1 MLDSYERIQGNPS
14 LSNPHNQGFGG
25 QTARAHENPN
35 RVDRAEPRGH
45 RGEELNR
52 LHPNAKRSLERE
64 QAPQS
69 AREGRTL
76 RRIESDLTEGVELP
90 MGFLF
95 PDRDAAAD
103 GHVKSPPF
111 PRDAGDG
118 LDVVKGAV
126 RLQRSDQQ
134 AGRWPVF
141 FPQHGPVLSQAI
153 QAMNAPDHRL
163 RGSEKAK
170 DRDQARRI
178 VDVNAPAPVVWTP

>member
-1 MLDSYERIQGNPS
+1 
-14 LSNPHNQGFGG
+14 
-25 QTARAHENPN
+25 
-35 RVDRAEPRGH
+35 
-45 RGEELNR
+45 
-52 LHPNAKRSLERE
+52 
-64 QAPQS
+64 
-69 AREGRTL
+69 
-76 RRIESDLTEGVELP
+76 

-141 FPQHGPVLSQAI
+141 FPQHGPVSSQAI
-153 QAMNAPDHRL
+153 QAMNAADHRG
-163 RGSEKAK
+163 RRIEKGK

-178 VDVNAPAPVVWTP
+178 VDVNAPAPVVDPVARGAIADVESRVEKGLAAPTKDWPLILLSTGSDTVLSLKGSASNSLFRCARSIGPRKSSRNAITNRANRPVDVTRNRPAIAK